1 MKKVWPSICVFITI
15 ISATARGVQSL
26 QAKEYLLEFLALGF
40 FADMDVSG
48 AADSRLL
55 SLIKVVFLVE
65 HVLLSVVAI
74 GQSVQFEPFL
84 AALL

>member
-1 MKKVWPSICVFITI
+1 MC
-15 ISATARGVQSL
+15 VQSL

-48 AADSRLL
+48 TADPRLL